1 MRRESARVTG
11 TLLAARPALARV
23 IRPALLLLAVPGRNS
38 RPAPPWRRRRAAA
51 PAGPRRRPG
60 HPAPAASAAS
70 RAAGRAADGA
80 HLIREGQPGRYLLGG
95 AWYFRQDDT
104 FVGIVARWFRQRS
117 LNGWQRIGVPHNWN
131 ASDLTQNRS
140 SVGWYRR
147 EFTLPRAPRGQA
159 LPLEGAL
166 RVRQPPRD
174 RLPERTSDRNSRGWL
189 LPIRGRLNGLRR
201 GRNTLVIRVSTLRA
215 ATDLTHRRP
224 AKFNGYGT
232 GGWWNAGGLL
242 REVYLRRVE
251 AADVEGVEVLPRLNC
266 VRCNARVRVRVDV
279 RNMDH
284 SKRGISLAMVLR
296 PANFRGAAQRWN
308 VGEHFAE
315 AGARRTIETSAVV
328 RRPQLWQPGRPRLYV
343 LEAVAKLRGRPVGR
357 YKAFFGIKRLV
368 RTRSGE
374 LLLNGRRLQLRG
386 ASIHEDDP
394 TRGAASTPGQRRMT
408 VLRLKQVGATVTR
421 SHYPVHPGL
430 MEALDREG
438 IMFWAQA
445 PVYQLADEFLG
456 RPSVRRAAVR
466 FVEETVRNNVNH
478 ASVFVWSVANE
489 LRGDQGPNESSPLEA
504 AYISQAA
511 AAARA
516 IDPERMVGIDRR
528 SALGQFDP
536 APVLRE
542 LDIIG
547 ANVYFGW
554 YHASSIGRAS
564 KVEDLGPFL
573 DRLHSLYP
581 GKALMVT
588 EYGAEGNRDGPVDK
602 KGTFAFQTAWMKAI
616 QAAIDAKPFVSGSIA
631 WILRDFRVH
640 PTWGGG
646 NPTPNPPWNNKGL
659 IEESG
664 ALKAVFFDMQRI
676 WKATRPLR

>member
-1 MRRESARVTG
+1 
-11 TLLAARPALARV
+11 V
-23 IRPALLLLAVPGRNS
+23 IRPTLLVLAV
-38 RPAPPWRRRRAAA
+38 AVAI
-51 PAGPRRRPG
+51 
-60 HPAPAASAAS
+60 
-70 RAAGRAADGA
+70 AAGAAVAQAQGGGSGGPA
-80 HLIREGQPGRYLLGG
+80 QTTPTTPPPPPPPPPALQVEPPTGRTYVREGQRGRYLLGG
-95 AWYFRQDDT
+95 TWYFRQDDT
-104 FVGIVARWFRQRS
+104 FVGIAARWFRQRS
-117 LNGWQRIGVPHNWN
+117 LNGWRRISVPHNWN
-131 ASDLTQNRS
+131 ATDLTQNRS

-147 EFTLPRAPRGQA
+147 EFTVPRTPRGKRFRWKA
-159 LPLEGAL
+159 RFESANHRAIVYLNG
-166 RVRQPPRD
+166 RQLGTHVGGYFPFEVD
-174 RLPERTSDRNSRGWL
+174 
-189 LPIRGRLNGLRR
+189 LNGLRR
-201 GRNTLVIRVSTLRA
+201 GRNTLVIRISTLRA
-215 ATDLTHRRP
+215 ATDLTHRLP

-242 REVYLRRVE
+242 REVYLRRIE
-251 AADVEGVEVLPRLNC
+251 GADVEGVEVLPRLNC
-266 VRCNARVRVRVDV
+266 VRCGARVRVRVRV
-279 RNMDH
+279 RNMDD

-315 AGARRTIETSAVV
+315 AGARRTIETSAIV
-328 RRPQLWQPGRPRLYV
+328 RRPRLWQPGRPRLYV
-343 LEAVAKLRGRPVGR
+343 LEAVAKLRGRPVAR

-368 RTRSGE
+368 RTRTGE
-374 LLLNGRRLQLRG
+374 LLLNGRRLQVRG

-394 TRGAASTPGQRRMT
+394 LRGAASTPGQRRMT
-408 VLRLKQVGATVTR
+408 VLRLKQVGATVSR
-421 SHYPVHPGL
+421 SHYPVHPAL

-445 PVYQLADEFLG
+445 PVYQVADEFLG

-478 ASVFVWSVANE
+478 PSVFVWSVANE
-489 LRGDQGPNESSPLEA
+489 LRGDQGPNESNPQEA
-504 AYISQAA
+504 AFISQAA

-588 EYGAEGNRDGPVDK
+588 EFGAEGNRDGPVDR

-659 IEESG
+659 IEEG
-664 ALKAVFFDMQRI
+664 GGLKAVFFDMQRI